1 LRVAL
6 VRPVEELELA
16 VQRLMDALDE

>member
-1 LRVAL
+1 LRMAL

-16 VQRLMDALDE
+16 AQRLMDALDE